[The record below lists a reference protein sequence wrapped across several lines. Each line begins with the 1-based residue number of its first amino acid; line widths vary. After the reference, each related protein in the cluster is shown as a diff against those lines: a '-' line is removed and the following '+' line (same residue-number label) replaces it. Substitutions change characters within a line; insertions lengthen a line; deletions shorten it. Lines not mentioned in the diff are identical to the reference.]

1 MAKKAGPGAGIHGQW
16 RSLSP
21 ERSPGCRMGAAFPIA
36 STKVHT
42 GYEGDSAGT
51 EQPGRDNQ
59 LQDGRWAVPLRAFP
73 YRGSRCRCR
82 LALLEPDSAPAYHS
96 GRKLYFLPPGIDKG
110 AAVKRLRIEREQS
123 LIVCAGDSEMDVTM
137 LESADLALLPA
148 EGIPSFP
155 SGRACC
161 RCPASVS
168 FPEFVFSCAQSLLK

>member
-1 MAKKAGPGAGIHGQW
+1 MAKKAGPGAGVRGQW
-16 RSLSP
+16 RSPSP

-82 LALLEPDSAPAYHS
+82 LALLEPDSAPAVPFREKALFSAARNRQRGCCETPAHRA
-96 GRKLYFLPPGIDKG
+96 GTKPDRLPGGQRNGCPDVG
-110 AAVKRLRIEREQS
+110 
-123 LIVCAGDSEMDVTM
+123 VC
-137 LESADLALLPA
+137 
-148 EGIPSFP
+148 
-155 SGRACC
+155 R
-161 RCPASVS
+161 
-168 FPEFVFSCAQSLLK
+168 SCAAPG